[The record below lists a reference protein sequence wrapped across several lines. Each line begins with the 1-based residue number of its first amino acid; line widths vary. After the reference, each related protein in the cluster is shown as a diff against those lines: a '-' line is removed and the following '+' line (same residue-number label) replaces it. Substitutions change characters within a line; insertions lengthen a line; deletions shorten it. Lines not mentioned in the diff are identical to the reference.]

1 MDRSRTD
8 LGDRPAMTRPVLQGI
23 ASTVVRRA
31 QRQGYVVPREVRED
45 LAHAGLPAEQWKA
58 VLDLARESLHYRQG
72 RYYFL
77 DAVSP
82 RLQQQQ
88 SQQQIVAGAV
98 RQLIRRH
105 QATTAERERREQD
118 RIDFVQPV
126 QALSE
131 DGRRLNLLSR
141 DLSPTGMR
149 LLTTRSLLGQK
160 VRVCLPNGAN
170 AEGTWFVL
178 RVLWTCAVGD
188 DLFENGGTFLELLP
202 DTWS

>member
-1 MDRSRTD
+1 
-8 LGDRPAMTRPVLQGI
+8 MTQAKLQGI

-31 QRQGYVVPREVRED
+31 QRQGYVVPREVREE
-45 LAHAGLPAEQWKA
+45 LAHAGLPAEQWKD
-58 VLDLARESLHYRQG
+58 VLNLARESLHYRQG

-88 SQQQIVAGAV
+88 SQQQIVAHAV
-98 RQLIRRH
+98 RLVIRRH
-105 QATTAERERREQD
+105 EATTAERERREQD
-118 RIDFVQPV
+118 RIDFIQPV
-126 QALSE
+126 KVQTE

-149 LLTTRSLLGQK
+149 LLATRTLLGQK
-160 VRVCLPNGAN
+160 VRVALPNGVKG
-170 AEGTWFVL
+170 EGTWFVL

-188 DLFENGGTFLELLP
+188 DLFENGGTFLEVLP
-202 DTWS
+202 EA